1 MWELEYK
8 ESWTL
13 KNWCFWT
20 VVLEKTLESHFDS
33 KEIQSVHPK
42 GNQSW
47 MFFGRNEAEA
57 ESPIV
62 WPPDAKNWLIGKD
75 PDAGNDWRQEKG
87 TTEDEKVGLHHR
99 LMYMSL
105 SKLQEFW
112 WTGKPGVLQSLRSQ
126 RVGHNWATELN
137 WTEDHSTE
145 VLNQTL
151 HFNQIFCDS
160 WAKQNVREALFL
172 CL

>member
-1 MWELEYK
+1 MWDLDLKKAELRRIYAFDL
-8 ESWTL
+8 SCWRRLFRVPWTGRRSNQSIL
-13 KNWCFWT
+13 
-20 VVLEKTLESHFDS
+20 
-33 KEIQSVHPK
+33 KEISPEYSLE
-42 GNQSW
+42 GY
-47 MFFGRNEAEA
+47 AEA

-75 PDAGNDWRQEKG
+75 PDAGGDWRQEEKG
-87 TTEDEKVGLHHR
+87 TTEDEKVGWHHQ

-126 RVGHNWATELN
+126 RVRHNWATELN

-160 WAKQNVREALFL
+160 WAKQNVREALF
-172 CL
+172 